1 MTKLPASADHQRV
14 AIGRRARATA
24 VIACDMRCA
33 AAVLDDDLLAPRF
46 GELLAERARH
56 HVGDAAGGGGDDD
69 GDRARRIGLRLCW
82 GGGEQATERCQY
94 GETFHGVLPLGL
106 SPSLSGAEGTRHGSI
121 AASMPYGI
129 NGRMGSAIQ
138 SNEAAEAAAREFT
151 RALCA
156 QWQSTLGGGALGV
169 YCIGSLAHGGFSRRY
184 SDVDMAVIVQEPIAP
199 AMLDALR
206 ADAAALLADL
216 AAKLSIFWTDR
227 SFAVGRFPVLDRIDY
242 IDHAVA
248 LMERER
254 VVPPR
259 PPLAEVRAY
268 LAGPPFGNW
277 RNDAKRFA
285 ASGTLDPKDRKSYL
299 RTLLYP
305 ARLIYSWTTG
315 RMDPMTM
322 LSRASPV
329 ARRVTSTSI

>member
-1 MTKLPASADHQRV
+1 
-14 AIGRRARATA
+14 
-24 VIACDMRCA
+24 
-33 AAVLDDDLLAPRF
+33 
-46 GELLAERARH
+46 
-56 HVGDAAGGGGDDD
+56 
-69 GDRARRIGLRLCW
+69 
-82 GGGEQATERCQY
+82 
-94 GETFHGVLPLGL
+94 
-106 SPSLSGAEGTRHGSI
+106 
-121 AASMPYGI
+121 MPYGI

-156 QWQSTLGGGALGV
+156 QWQSTLGGVALGV

-206 ADAAALLADL
+206 ADAAALSVDL

-315 RMDPMTM
+315 RMGSNDDAVACLAGRAPRDLDIDLIEQALTCRHAGYDPDR
-322 LSRASPV
+322 LFPARASLLRQV
-329 ARRVTSTSI
+329 AVCERLVADQ